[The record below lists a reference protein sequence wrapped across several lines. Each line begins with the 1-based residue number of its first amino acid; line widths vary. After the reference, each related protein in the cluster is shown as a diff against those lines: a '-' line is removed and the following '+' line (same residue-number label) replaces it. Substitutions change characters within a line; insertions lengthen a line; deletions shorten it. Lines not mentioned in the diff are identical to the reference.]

1 MVSTAATPRLSIEQ
15 VTALVDEH
23 FPQVHEG
30 NGRIALEFLAPST
43 ARLRMPQDLRSIRP
57 GGTVSGPTMFKLADF
72 SVYALLLAQLG
83 EDALPAVTTSMTINF
98 LSRPDA
104 AADPA
109 AVVRRRRPGRLPIRG
124 QTEIPRSG
132 ARRNAHDGPRIRPLS
147 ENRSRRLDAGGQ
159 AGRHPAQLR
168 RTPQCVPTS
177 PASAC
182 SAIISWPS

>member
-43 ARLRMPQDLRSIRP
+43 ARLRMPQDPRSIRP

-72 SVYALLLAQLG
+72 SVYALLLAHLG

-98 LSRPDA
+98 LSRPE
-104 AADPA
+104 AADLIA
-109 AVVRRRRPGRLPIRG
+109 HTRLIKLG
-124 QTEIPRSG
+124 
-132 ARRNAHDGPRIRPLS
+132 
-147 ENRSRRLDAGGQ
+147 RRLAVAEIEIYSEGNPDMVAHATGTY
-159 AGRHPAQLR
+159 ALP
-168 RTPQCVPTS
+168 
-177 PASAC
+177 SAR
-182 SAIISWPS
+182 